1 MNLAPAAVAGW
12 ALALGI
18 LIAAILAAPAVGRP
32 WARRALALL
41 VLYLIALVLAGIALP
56 AAWLP
61 WAAAIASFA
70 VLLTAQPFV
79 ALGVLSRSDIGLAA
93 PRAGTSRTVVLA
105 IGLALGYNAAVMLLR
120 GAVPVRIAPGVIG
133 AVLLAA
139 VLEELVFRGVLL
151 GLLDRALP
159 PRWSVLGARIGWGG
173 IALTATFVA
182 LHGLRPGMLLGIVPA
197 ALLYLWLRARTGS
210 LLAPIAAHLAWNLS
224 VVLVN

>member
-1 MNLAPAAVAGW
+1 MSPASAVGW
-12 ALALGI
+12 ALALAI
-18 LIAAILAAPAVGRP
+18 LLATILAAPANGRP
-32 WARRALALL
+32 WARRAFALV
-41 VLYLIALVLAGIALP
+41 VLYLIALALAGIALP

-70 VLLTAQPFV
+70 VLLTAQPLV
-79 ALGVLSRSDIGLAA
+79 SLGVVSAADIGLAT
-93 PRAGTSRTVVLA
+93 PRAGTSRAVLLA

-120 GAVPVRIAPGVIG
+120 GALPVRIAPGVVA

-159 PRWSVLGARIGWGG
+159 PRWNLLGAPIGWGG
-173 IALTATFVA
+173 VALTAAFVA

>member
-1 MNLAPAAVAGW
+1 MNPDAAAGW
-12 ALALGI
+12 ALALAA
-18 LIAAILAAPAVGRP
+18 LVAAILAAPADGRV
-32 WARRALALL
+32 WARRAFALV
-41 VLYLIALVLAGIALP
+41 VLYLIALVLAGLVLP
-56 AAWLP
+56 VASLP

-79 ALGVLSRSDIGLAA
+79 ALGVLSPADIGLAA
-93 PRAGTSRTVVLA
+93 PRAGTSRVVVLA

-133 AVLLAA
+133 AALFAA
-139 VLEELVFRGVLL
+139 FLEELVFRGVLL

-159 PRWSVLGARIGWGG
+159 PRWNLLGARIGWGG
-173 IALTATFVA
+173 IALTAAFVA

-210 LLAPIAAHLAWNLS
+210 VLAPIAAHLAWNLS
-224 VVLVN
+224 VILVN